1 LGPKEYSI
9 LAHQAPVDDRTR
21 VLKQG
26 ETFGVFD
33 RWGDFF
39 SPGEGDHGLYHR
51 GTRFLSQL
59 RLLVGGR
66 RPLLLSSSIQE
77 DNGLL
82 TVDLANPEISRAV
95 PPIAQE
101 TVHLFRAQF
110 LWDGALYG
118 RIELQNFGDQTV
130 QLPLVF
136 RFQADFR
143 DLFEVR
149 GTQRSQR
156 GVLASPR
163 AGGNQV
169 VLVYQGLDSLR
180 RETTLHFDPAPA
192 SVEENEALFMV
203 ELGPRARRRI
213 ECRVSCSLAEEA
225 PDLPKR
231 RPLQTEAARKLASSD
246 LHEIRAAGCR
256 IETSNEQFNDWINRS
271 FADLSMMITRT
282 PTGPF
287 VYAGVPWYSTPFG
300 RDAIVTALEVL
311 WVDPALSAGVL
322 RFLAANQA
330 TGTDPLREAEPGK
343 ILHEFREGE
352 MANLGEIP
360 FRRYYGSVD
369 ATPLFVL
376 LAGEYFR
383 MTSDQALLEE
393 IWPAVERA
401 LIWMETKRTSAGKGF
416 LTYEARNRE
425 GLVHQGWKD
434 SSDAIFHADGSL
446 APAPIALCEVQGY
459 LHAALKAAARMAAHL
474 GLEDHGRALKEQAA
488 GLRARFDRE
497 FWDEELG
504 SYVLALDGEG
514 RACRVRTSNAGHA
527 LFSGIARARRA
538 PQLART
544 LFERDSF
551 TGWGIRTVQSRESR
565 YNPMS
570 YHNGSVWPHDN
581 ALVAQGLARYGFKE
595 EAMRIL
601 AGLFDASIFLELNR
615 LPELF
620 CGFPRRPKEGPTLY
634 PVACSPQSWA
644 SGAPILLLQAC
655 LGLQIDAER
664 RRILFDHAILPPF
677 LEEVRL
683 FDLRVGAARIDLEL
697 RRHPE
702 DVGIHVLKRDGEVEV
717 AARK

>member
-1 LGPKEYSI
+1 MGPREFSI

-39 SPGEGDHGLYHR
+39 SPDETDHGLYHR
-51 GTRFLSQL
+51 GTRFLSRF

-82 TVDLANPEISRAV
+82 TVDMANPEIPETD
-95 PPIAQE
+95 PPVTQE
-101 TVHLFRAQF
+101 TVHLFRSQF

-118 RIELQNFGDQTV
+118 RIELQNFGEETIR
-130 QLPLVF
+130 LPLSF
-136 RFQADFR
+136 HFQADFR

-149 GTQRSQR
+149 GTQRSRR
-156 GVLASPR
+156 GVLQPPT
-163 AGGNQV
+163 AGGNQA
-169 VLVYQGLDSLR
+169 VLAYEGLDSLR
-180 RETTLHFDPAPA
+180 RETALHFDPAPA
-192 SVEENEALFMV
+192 SLESNEARFLV
-203 ELGPRARRRI
+203 ELAPRTRPRI
-213 ECRVSCSLAEEA
+213 EYRISCSLAEEVPA
-225 PDLPKR
+225 RPK
-231 RPLQTEAARKLASSD
+231 RPLQAAAARKLASHD
-246 LHEIRAAGCR
+246 LQETRTSCSR

-271 FADLSMMITRT
+271 SADLSMMITRT

-300 RDAIVTALEVL
+300 RDALVTALETV
-311 WVDPALSAGVL
+311 WVHPALAAGVL

-330 TGTDPLREAEPGK
+330 VETDPLQEAEPGK

-369 ATPLFVL
+369 ATPLFVW
-376 LAGEYFR
+376 LAGESFR
-383 MTSDQALLEE
+383 MTSDEALLEE

-401 LIWMETKRTSAGKGF
+401 LGWMEAKTASSANGW
-416 LTYEARNRE
+416 LTYEARNPE

-434 SSDAIFHADGSL
+434 SSDSVFHADGSL
-446 APAPIALCEVQGY
+446 APPPIALCEVQGY
-459 LHAALKAAARMAAHL
+459 LHAALKAGARMAGHL
-474 GLEDHGRALKEQAA
+474 GLEDRRRALKEQAA
-488 GLRARFDRE
+488 RLRERFDRG

-504 SYVLALDGEG
+504 TYALALDGEG
-514 RACRVRTSNAGHA
+514 KPCRVKTSNAGHA
-527 LFSGIARARRA
+527 LFSGIARRERA
-538 PQLART
+538 PRLART

-595 EAMRIL
+595 EAIRLL
-601 AGLFDASIFLELNR
+601 AGLLDASTFLELHR

-634 PVACSPQSWA
+634 PVACIPQSWS

-655 LGLQIDAER
+655 LGLQIDAEK
-664 RRILFDHAILPPF
+664 RRILFDHPILPPF

-683 FDLRVGAARIDLEL
+683 FDLQVGAARIDLEL
-697 RRHPE
+697 HRHPE
-702 DVGIHVLKRDGEVEV
+702 DVGIHVLKREGEVEV
-717 AARK
+717 AASK